1 MIRATAAEG
10 QIRAFAVT
18 SKELVEEARKRHNT
32 SPIVT
37 AALGRLMSGAVM
49 MGSMMKG
56 EKDLL
61 TIRVNGTV
69 RCAG

>member
-37 AALGRLMSGAVM
+37 AAMASD
-49 MGSMMKG
+49 S
-56 EKDLL
+56 
-61 TIRVNGTV
+61 
-69 RCAG
+69 

>member
-37 AALGRLMSGAVM
+37 AALGSIAVSKIRSVYIYPGCHIIRLDVTYRSKSSA
-49 MGSMMKG
+49 
-56 EKDLL
+56 
-61 TIRVNGTV
+61 
-69 RCAG
+69 